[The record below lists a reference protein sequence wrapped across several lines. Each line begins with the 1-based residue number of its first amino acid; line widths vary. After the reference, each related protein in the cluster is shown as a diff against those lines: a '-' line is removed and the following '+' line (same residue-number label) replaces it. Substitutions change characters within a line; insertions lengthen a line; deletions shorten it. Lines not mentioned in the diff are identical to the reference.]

1 MGIITMHLVCFSKI
15 YRSRED
21 DFLKLNTL
29 LLYDHVTVY
38 SPTLG
43 PEPRV
48 MHFTIFLDGFMAF
61 SFFPTC
67 CESGQEDFLKTLYI
81 WPRL

>member
-15 YRSRED
+15 YRSKED

-29 LLYDHVTVY
+29 LSYDHVTVY

-48 MHFTIFLDGFMAF
+48 MHFTIFLDGFMDIITMLLVF
-61 SFFPTC
+61 SPHVVKVDKKIF
-67 CESGQEDFLKTLYI
+67 
-81 WPRL
+81 